1 MRMFIKPFSVN
12 GAWKG
17 RRRRTD
23 RYNSYEELLLFTL
36 PNFKIPKGR
45 LSIEFEFGFKNKSSD
60 VDNPIKPFLDILQ
73 KKYGFNDNMVYRIV
87 GLIAA
92 QIGIGALCHPDH
104 QPFADQ
110 AEQAVNHIKPG
121 QR

>member
-45 LSIEFEFGFKNKSSD
+45 LSIEFEFGFKNNSSD

-73 KKYGFNDNMVYRIV
+73 KKYGFNDNMVYRI
-87 GLIAA
+87 IANK
-92 QIGIGALCHPDH
+92 IIVKSGSREYVDFKISSY
-104 QPFADQ
+104 
-110 AEQAVNHIKPG
+110 KK
-121 QR
+121 